1 MIRKRFIPAVLA
13 LVLLLSL
20 FGCGKPGPGLAEAE
34 DGDPNILTHVFR
46 ESARTSEKVR
56 VVPNFVPLADPE
68 TKTLYYL
75 CQTSEECGET
85 SYCFGYSLRSFSAE
99 DGKEEVLADLVLSDA
114 RIQGGF
120 AEPDGQG
127 FSCGLWSVDD
137 NGNLRCRIGRY
148 DARSGGWVL
157 QTDDILSLFGTRP
170 EGIWGPVRDA
180 SGQWIAVSQAD
191 SEILVLSP
199 EGKKLRSIVPEMQT
213 GGINTVAVS
222 EDGRVYACFNDGI
235 AEKAAE
241 IFPDSGEIGPFEES
255 GNTIYPGSDGY
266 AYWSVGSEGI
276 WGRRLLED
284 GGEKET
290 LLNFT
295 NSVITRA
302 GVSPVGIS
310 KEAVFFFSI
319 PAGESAWDGG
329 ILTAYLPAEDIDM
342 RTVRV
347 LKLAYFRSLPY
358 AVTKGVNSFNGSHP
372 DARIVTEDWSLY
384 PNYNAGQEKLIR
396 DMVTGIG
403 SPDNVVGAD
412 TDRHM
417 TDLFAAG
424 LYTDLTP
431 YLAADDTVNGDNL
444 FGCVRRLFD
453 DGRGGM
459 WGIAPNFMIWT
470 TVVSTPDLLGGFAE
484 QGYWTVS
491 EVLDYAESLP
501 EDCVLMQDLTQSGL
515 PLLDGAGGYMIFVDA
530 EAGTC
535 SFDSPEFIRWLN
547 FAKGLPTFQEY
558 SLRSPYASM
567 NEEELAKPRMDGKIR
582 AVAMGERAD
591 LHRLIL
597 IYSTKDWELIGWP
610 SPVRRAGAGTP
621 VTSSCA
627 LAVSS
632 ACKSP
637 DLAWDLIRR
646 CFTSEGGQGGLPAL
660 KTSFD
665 EMAARRYDTVYEDY
679 YIPHDGYIGGQYS
692 RQYEDPDKKLKYP
705 GIISTFE
712 PEDRDKY
719 AAIFDEIGVTPAERG
734 IPEIRGIIFE
744 EYSAFLGG
752 VGTAEDCAKK
762 IQSRVEI
769 WLAERR

>member
-1 MIRKRFIPAVLA
+1 M
-13 LVLLLSL
+13 
-20 FGCGKPGPGLAEAE
+20 
-34 DGDPNILTHVFR
+34 
-46 ESARTSEKVR
+46 
-56 VVPNFVPLADPE
+56 
-68 TKTLYYL
+68 
-75 CQTSEECGET
+75 
-85 SYCFGYSLRSFSAE
+85 
-99 DGKEEVLADLVLSDA
+99 
-114 RIQGGF
+114 
-120 AEPDGQG
+120 
-127 FSCGLWSVDD
+127 
-137 NGNLRCRIGRY
+137 
-148 DARSGGWVL
+148 
-157 QTDDILSLFGTRP
+157 
-170 EGIWGPVRDA
+170 RDA

-266 AYWSVGSEGI
+266 AYWSVEGEEI
-276 WGRRLLED
+276 WGRRPLED

-329 ILTAYLPAEDIDM
+329 ILTAYLPAEDIDL

-403 SPDNVVGAD
+403 SPDIVVGAD

-459 WGIAPNFMIWT
+459 WGIAPNFMIGT

-558 SLRSPYASM
+558 SLRLHERGRTGEAPHGR
-567 NEEELAKPRMDGKIR
+567 KDPRGRDG
-582 AVAMGERAD
+582 GEDRSAEAD
-591 LHRLIL
+591 
-597 IYSTKDWELIGWP
+597 
-610 SPVRRAGAGTP
+610 
-621 VTSSCA
+621 
-627 LAVSS
+627 
-632 ACKSP
+632 P
-637 DLAWDLIRR
+637 DLLHEGLGADRLALSGQAGGSGNAGHLVLRSRGLLGLQIPGSGLGSHPPVLHLRR
-646 CFTSEGGQGGLPAL
+646 GTGGPPRSENLL
-660 KTSFD
+660 
-665 EMAARRYDTVYEDY
+665 
-679 YIPHDGYIGGQYS
+679 
-692 RQYEDPDKKLKYP
+692 
-705 GIISTFE
+705 
-712 PEDRDKY
+712 
-719 AAIFDEIGVTPAERG
+719 
-734 IPEIRGIIFE
+734 
-744 EYSAFLGG
+744 
-752 VGTAEDCAKK
+752 
-762 IQSRVEI
+762 
-769 WLAERR
+769 